1 MAEKV
6 KLLCSDEVT
15 VEVDVNVIEKSALIK
30 GIIDESGTADV
41 IPLAGVKSGILNKI
55 LEMCTYLLTK
65 PAPEIIKPL
74 VDTDMTKVVED
85 QWYVNYINVEHD
97 VLFELIMASNYL
109 DVTPV
114 IELACAKLGSEMKGK
129 SVKEFRKHFNIVNDF
144 TPEEEAAIEHE
155 G

>member
-1 MAEKV
+1 
-6 KLLCSDEVT
+6 
-15 VEVDVNVIEKSALIK
+15 
-30 GIIDESGTADV
+30 
-41 IPLAGVKSGILNKI
+41 
-55 LEMCTYLLTK
+55 
-65 PAPEIIKPL
+65 
-74 VDTDMTKVVED
+74 
-85 QWYVNYINVEHD
+85 
-97 VLFELIMASNYL
+97 MASNYL